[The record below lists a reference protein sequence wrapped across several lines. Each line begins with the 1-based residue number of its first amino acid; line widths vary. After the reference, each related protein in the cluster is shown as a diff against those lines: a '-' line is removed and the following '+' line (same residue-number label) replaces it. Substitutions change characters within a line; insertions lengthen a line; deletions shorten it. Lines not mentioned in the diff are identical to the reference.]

1 MLAEEQGFEVRQ
13 ATGVPIESSLP
24 FGALSTLLAPDRRDQ
39 SLEQRA
45 PALAAA
51 LGLGSMPDPP
61 TVMAA
66 ASEALEVLSV
76 RGRERPI
83 LLVLDDAQW
92 ADQSTATVMGH
103 IARHVVADPLA
114 VLVAWRDTPELR
126 NPALPSAEAALTDF
140 GNVRAS
146 VYDGVE
152 AIELSPLTLAAS
164 RNALVAAGFSGAD
177 ADRWALRC
185 GGLPLAVAVV
195 ARLASFAS
203 PTPSDVAAVLP
214 AAYLERIAALPAEV
228 ADAALCVAV
237 CGDLGVLR
245 ALGIP
250 RLFRRSSSAGCVPW
264 LDSSRRRWVA
274 STRPCRSTARR

>member
-1 MLAEEQGFEVRQ
+1 MGGPIYGHDHGPHRPSRSCGPSRSAGRVARHARTSQSGVAVR
-13 ATGVPIESSLP
+13 
-24 FGALSTLLAPDRRDQ
+24 
-39 SLEQRA
+39 
-45 PALAAA
+45 
-51 LGLGSMPDPP
+51 
-61 TVMAA
+61 
-66 ASEALEVLSV
+66 
-76 RGRERPI
+76 RGRP
-83 LLVLDDAQW
+83 D
-92 ADQSTATVMGH
+92 G
-103 IARHVVADPLA
+103 
-114 VLVAWRDTPELR
+114 
-126 NPALPSAEAALTDF
+126 F

-185 GGLPLAVAVV
+185 GGLPLAVAEV

-245 ALGIP
+245 VLGIP

-274 STRPCRSTARR
+274 WTRPGTSLRLRSRSLPLRGVPVVTAIANAALGHLELSLGNDQAALALLDKMADLTDRMNLREPEYSSGRAITSRRWYGSTRSPTESPN